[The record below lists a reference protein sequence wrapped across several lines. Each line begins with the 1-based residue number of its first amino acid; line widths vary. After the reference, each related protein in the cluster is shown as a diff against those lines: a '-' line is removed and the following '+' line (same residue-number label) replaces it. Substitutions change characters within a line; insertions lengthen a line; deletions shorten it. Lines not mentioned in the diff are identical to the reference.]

1 MKSFSITCNA
11 DRMNKCLELSKTLC
25 LNNTIIQSPN
35 GHTDPE
41 IQRRASQI
49 IEKGLSCRGN
59 FACMIGHLMAMS
71 EFLKTED
78 ELCFIFED
86 DVRFHKDFNSYVE
99 KIERYMN
106 EKPDVD
112 VVSLGFVN
120 IPFGTI
126 TVYDNIQIIENTYVS
141 NPYGTQ
147 CYMIRRRHAKKL
159 VDFFSVDDI
168 YSVYQDR
175 FVADYTIFA
184 TDDKLKCNRTSLK
197 FPIVIEDLSEQSIIG
212 NNNKPNLLNILNKD
226 MFLFGPDI
234 LMTT

>member
-1 MKSFSITCNA
+1 MKPIIL
-11 DRMNKCLELSKTLC
+11 DQHGNKINTDIMEIHEQHLARQFIEETDVVLELGARYGSVSCIINSK
-25 LNNTIIQSPN
+25 LNV
-35 GHTDPE
+35 
-41 IQRRASQI
+41 
-49 IEKGLSCRGN
+49 
-59 FACMIGHLMAMS
+59 
-71 EFLKTED
+71 KTNQVVVEPD
-78 ELCFIFED
+78 ER
-86 DVRFHKDFNSYVE
+86 VWNA
-99 KIERYMN
+99 
-106 EKPDVD
+106 
-112 VVSLGFVN
+112 LGFVN
-120 IPFGTI
+120 IPFGAT
-126 TVYDNIQIIENTYVS
+126 TVYDNIEIIENTYVS

-175 FVADYTIFA
+175 FIADYTIFA

-212 NNNKPNLLNILNKD
+212 NNNKPNLLNILDKD